1 MHFLV
6 ELIAA
11 GFLADGQ
18 ICPRPSPHDALRLV
32 EDGQFVRARQVIPG
46 LVEDA
51 KRTGSAAGW
60 QAKLWQAE
68 AVALFERSK
77 TVFERVYGSGHP
89 DTIAATYAPGAALT
103 KSTPARAEVMVRQA
117 VANWRAS
124 QPERH
129 SNMVKVS
136 GSAGV
141 LALGAG
147 GRQRSW
153 GTRRT
158 STPAI
163 ARTIRPGAS
172 ACDCSDVRAR
182 ALAQG
187 DWRGKEAA
195 ALKKEADRI
204 GALKGYRK
212 PGRHQIDILALR
224 GRY

>member
-11 GFLADGQ
+11 GFLVDGQ
-18 ICPRPSPHDALRLV
+18 ICPRPSPHDARRLV

-51 KRTGSAAGW
+51 KRTGSAPGW

-129 SNMVKVS
+129 SNMVKFLAALAS
-136 GSAGV
+136 SRWAQGDASEAGV
-141 LALGAG
+141 LGEQALRLSRELFG
-147 GRQRSW
+147 
-153 GTRRT
+153 
-158 STPAI
+158 PEHPHAI
-163 ARTIRPGAS
+163 AQM
-172 ACDCSDVRAR
+172 CEHAR
-182 ALAQG
+182 LLKAIG
-187 DWRGKEAA
+187 EA
-195 ALKKEADRI
+195 
-204 GALKGYRK
+204 RK
-212 PGRHQIDILALR
+212 PRL
-224 GRY
+224 